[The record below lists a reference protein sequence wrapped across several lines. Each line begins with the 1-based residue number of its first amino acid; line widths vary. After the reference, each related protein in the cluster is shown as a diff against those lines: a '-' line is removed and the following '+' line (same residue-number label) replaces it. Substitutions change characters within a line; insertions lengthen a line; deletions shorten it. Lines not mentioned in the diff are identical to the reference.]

1 MPGMPVYVI
10 ADGRAADPSKL
21 EEYRRRNAE
30 LVPAHGGRF
39 LTRGGATEVLEGSWD
54 PGRLVVMEFPDR
66 ESARAWYDSPEYAE
80 IRAQR
85 QAAGETDIVLVE
97 GAG

>member
-1 MPGMPVYVI
+1 MSVYVI
-10 ADGRAADPSKL
+10 ADGRAPDPSKL
-21 EEYRRRNAE
+21 DEYRRRNAE

-39 LTRGGATEVLEGSWD
+39 LARGGESEVLEGAWE
-54 PGRLVVMEFPDR
+54 PGRLVIMEFPDR
-66 ESARAWYDSPEYAE
+66 DAARRWYDSAEYAE

-85 QAAGETDIVLVE
+85 QANSETDIVLVE